1 VYGDEY
7 EAYATILEVR
17 LLVVDGFKAWG
28 LAAEA
33 VTKDVLFDFSFEVA
47 KDRKFFEIFEIE
59 AIEGNSGIFAVGLTG
74 LANLDISD
82 CL

>member
-7 EAYATILEVR
+7 EAYATILEVL
-17 LLVVDGFKAWG
+17 LLVVDGFKACG
-28 LAAEA
+28 LAADA
-33 VTKDVLFDFSFEVA
+33 VTKDVLFVFSFEVA
-47 KDRKFFEIFEIE
+47 NDRKLFEIE

-74 LANLDISD
+74 LANLEISD